1 MTMSV
6 DAMKDLWEWQRRA
19 AGVQE
24 RALRA
29 AAKAHTR
36 LGQLDEQ
43 RAVAALKLAR
53 AVDEL
58 VTVGISR
65 QQAAAFLGVT
75 PSTLNPKSGMAKS
88 PGRHKNAAE
97 AEAEARGEHAEKRA
111 RPVGVS
117 VVTVPAIGPPPEVRT
132 REGAAVHVSAV

>member
-1 MTMSV
+1 MTVSV
-6 DAMKDLWEWQRRA
+6 DAVKDLREWQRRE
-19 AGVQE
+19 AGIQE

-29 AAKAHTR
+29 TAKAHTR

-43 RAVAALKLAR
+43 RAVAALELAR

-75 PSTLNPKSGMAKS
+75 PSTLNPKSSTARS
-88 PGRHKNAAE
+88 QSRHKNQTEVQGE
-97 AEAEARGEHAEKRA
+97 ASTPRSGHGRS
-111 RPVGVS
+111 G
-117 VVTVPAIGPPPEVRT
+117 
-132 REGAAVHVSAV
+132 SAS